1 MKDKSIK
8 EVINACDAAREGELI
23 FRRIIQWASVE
34 APITRLWL
42 QSMTEGAIKEAWER
56 RESSNNF
63 DPLSDAAYSVQRLIG
78 LLDEWVRIASISM
91 PKTKRDGA
99 SFSIGRV
106 QTATLAMIV
115 DHELDILAHVPKPF
129 WELNVDVTCKDA
141 NWKEKMD
148 EEESQGSGKS
158 S

>member
-1 MKDKSIK
+1 
-8 EVINACDAAREGELI
+8 
-23 FRRIIQWASVE
+23 
-34 APITRLWL
+34 
-42 QSMTEGAIKEAWER
+42 MTEGAIKEAWER

-63 DPLSDAAYSVQRLIG
+63 DPLSDAAYSRSEADWIIG
-78 LLDEWVRIASISM
+78 MNGSRIASISM

-141 NWKEKMD
+141 NWKAKWTRKNHKDQE
-148 EEESQGSGKS
+148 KS